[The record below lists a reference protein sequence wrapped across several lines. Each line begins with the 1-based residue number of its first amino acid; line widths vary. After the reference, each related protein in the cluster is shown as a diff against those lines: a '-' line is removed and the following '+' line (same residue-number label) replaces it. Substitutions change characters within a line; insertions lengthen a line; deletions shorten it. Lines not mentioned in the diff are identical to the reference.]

1 MRTAR
6 SSRAPMR
13 LAIAIGAIA
22 VVPIAVA
29 ARSDSDRGHDA
40 ADQARPAITAS
51 MHYGSADAAERWLT
65 PVSTSRYG
73 SPDAAEHWLS
83 EPPVTAL
90 HGSPDATE
98 RWLVN
103 GG

>member
-1 MRTAR
+1 MQTAR
-6 SSRAPMR
+6 SSRAPLR

-22 VVPIAVA
+22 VVPIAFA
-29 ARSDSDRGHDA
+29 ARSDSGRGHDA

-51 MHYGSADAAERWLT
+51 MPYGSADAAERWLT
-65 PVSTSRYG
+65 PASPARYG
-73 SPDAAEHWLS
+73 SPDAAERWLT
-83 EPPVTAL
+83 EPPVTVL

-98 RWLVN
+98 RWQLN